1 MFKFF
6 KSSFFTKRK
15 FKRINSSL
23 NAKFKIISGKNPKN
37 TSSIINSI
45 AKNISL
51 NGLCLETSLVQS
63 DGLHISHD
71 SSMMTKN
78 KLDIEIELPNKNDK
92 GENLDVIHILGRVTW
107 YDKKTNYQH
116 FPFEVGIDIL
126 EISDE
131 DFLKLKTFI

>member
-1 MFKFF
+1 M
-6 KSSFFTKRK
+6 R
-15 FKRINSSL
+15 
-23 NAKFKIISGKNPKN
+23 KFKIISGKNPKN

-78 KLDIEIELPNKNDK
+78 KLDIEIELPNKNDT
-92 GENLDVIHILGRVTW
+92 GENLDVIHVLGRVIW